1 MAKDKSKKNKGDA
14 NTKPKAATPV
24 EDDDEFSG
32 PGERSNFKL
41 ADHEGALLLITPKAL
56 EEDIE
61 TAFGESDAIKAD
73 IVVLTDNKGKTLKEP
88 IEELGALIFQ
98 RVVIGQLTES
108 IGKRRVLGT
117 IGRGVAKKGQSAPF
131 LIEPPTEPEKVTAR
145 AYIASVDPFKA

>member
-1 MAKDKSKKNKGDA
+1 MAKDKSKKNKDVD
-14 NTKPKAATPV
+14 TKPKGATPV
-24 EDDDEFSG
+24 EDDEFGG

-41 ADHEGALLLITPKAL
+41 ADHEGALLLITPKSL

-73 IVVLTDNKGKTLKEP
+73 IVVLTDTNGKKLKEP

-117 IGRGVAKKGQSAPF
+117 IDRGVAKKGQSAPF
-131 LIEPPTEPEKVTAR
+131 LIEVPSEDDKAIAR
-145 AYIASVDPFKA
+145 AYLASVDPFKA